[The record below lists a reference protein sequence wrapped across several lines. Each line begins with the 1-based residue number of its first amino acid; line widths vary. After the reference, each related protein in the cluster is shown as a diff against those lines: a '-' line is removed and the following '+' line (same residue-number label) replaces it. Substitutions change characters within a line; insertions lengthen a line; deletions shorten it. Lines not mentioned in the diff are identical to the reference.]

1 MDVVRHALGACRTRA
16 CRTTWNQI
24 RGHFALKAVCYNP
37 ITFANMSN
45 RDEAAAGP
53 STSAEQDFIPSE
65 SFDGAKPGYVFKL
78 DDCGVGY
85 YRDIPLAE
93 RIQAASAEASKAAKS
108 KPVVVKANNSLLKS
122 LQKRGGGPQ
131 LSIPSGVKKQKK
143 GAVDSHALLDAVYSN
158 STRCRQSFGTSIPFT
173 ASWLPRLNLVG
184 PC

>member
-1 MDVVRHALGACRTRA
+1 
-16 CRTTWNQI
+16 
-24 RGHFALKAVCYNP
+24 
-37 ITFANMSN
+37 MSN

-143 GAVDSHALLDAVYSN
+143 DDDESKPAYLKEMERYKSLSCGSDTKHD
-158 STRCRQSFGTSIPFT
+158 RP
-173 ASWLPRLNLVG
+173 LVK
-184 PC
+184 